1 MLLLALDTSTRYS
14 SIALCSDTEFF
25 GEYTWYSGNNHN
37 VELFEYTQRLCA
49 QAQISLQQVELVA
62 VAIGPGSFNGVRV
75 ALATA
80 KALAFALRKPLVGVS
95 TLDIIAFQQC
105 TCGIQRPVCAILEAG
120 RSEVYA
126 ASYMFDEL
134 HSAHGE
140 LSYRME
146 RLGDYLLV
154 TPQRLVA
161 YLQEHASD
169 WFTSA
174 RERQFPTIVFCGE
187 ISLNTQQALRSSL
200 PQHSLFVRGTQAA
213 RRAVSLAAIA
223 LQQASEGHTDDPLA
237 LEPLYLRRPSITK
250 STRKQPLLDDPT
262 RRSTGQHTG
271 EREEGALRG

>member
-49 QAQISLQQVELVA
+49 QAQVSLQQMELIA

-95 TLDIIAFQQC
+95 TLDVIAFQQC
-105 TCGIQRPVCAILEAG
+105 AHGMQRPVCAVLEAG

-134 HSAHGE
+134 HGAHGE
-140 LSYRME
+140 LSYRMK
-146 RLGDYLLV
+146 RLSDYLLV
-154 TPQRLVA
+154 TPQQLVA
-161 YLQEHASD
+161 YLREHVPD

-174 RERQFPTIVFCGE
+174 GEQQFPPIVFCGE
-187 ISLNTQQALRSSL
+187 ISLNTQQALHSSL
-200 PQHSLFVRGTQAA
+200 PQQGLFVGGAQAV
-213 RRAVSLAAIA
+213 RRATSLAVMA
-223 LQQASEGHTDDPLA
+223 LQQVHEGHTDDPLA

-250 STRKQPLLDDPT
+250 STRKQQLLDDT
-262 RRSTGQHTG
+262 TQRSAGQHRG
-271 EREEGALRG
+271 EREEGALRR